1 METTE
6 KTNLPS
12 IQEIQQ
18 GDINI
23 PGKLNALNV
32 LLNQE
37 PPESWIKT
45 HPIAKNVKYIQI
57 DKVEYLLTK
66 IFITWFVEVKECKMV
81 ANSMVTVIRLHYKNP
96 ITDQMEWTDGV
107 GAANLQVNSGAA
119 ASDFEK
125 IKHNAVEIAA
135 PKSKTA
141 AVKDAAENLGKIFGK
156 DLNRKDTLDYDSL
169 LNTNRF
175 DNASATQR

>member
-156 DLNRKDTLDYDSL
+156 DLNRKDTLDYDTL
-169 LNTNRF
+169 LNTSRF
-175 DNASATQR
+175 ENAKITER

>member
-1 METTE
+1 MSEE

-12 IQEIQQ
+12 IQEIQN

-37 PPESWIKT
+37 PPTQWLKT
-45 HPIAKNVKYIQI
+45 HPVAKNVKYIPI

-66 IFITWFVEVKECKMV
+66 IFVVWYPEVKECKLL
-81 ANSMVTVIRLHYKNP
+81 ANSVVVVLRLHYRNP
-96 ITDQMEWTDGV
+96 ITEQMEWVDGV
-107 GAANLQVNSGAA
+107 GAAGIQVNAGEA
-119 ASDFEK
+119 ASDFAK
-125 IKHNAVEIAA
+125 IKHNAIEIAA
-135 PKSKTA
+135 PKAKSA

-169 LNTNRF
+169 LNTDRF
-175 DNASATQR
+175 TNAKATEK

>member
-1 METTE
+1 MSEE
-6 KTNLPS
+6 RKLPS

-18 GDINI
+18 GDINV

-37 PPESWIKT
+37 PPASWLKK
-45 HPIAKNVKYIQI
+45 HPFAKNVTYIPI

-66 IFITWFVEVKECKMV
+66 IFITWFVEVKECKMI
-81 ANSMVTVIRLHYKNP
+81 ANSIVTVIRLHYKNP
-96 ITDQMEWTDGV
+96 ITDKMEWTDGV
-107 GAANLQVNSGAA
+107 GAANLQVNAGEA
-119 ASDFEK
+119 ASDFDK
-125 IKHNAVEIAA
+125 LKHNAVEIAA
-135 PKSKTA
+135 PKSKSA

-169 LNTNRF
+169 LNTDRF
-175 DNASATQR
+175 INAKATQK